1 MKISEVLP
9 MLNRKNLIE
18 TQQNMSEFLKYY
30 DSQMEKINGL
40 ELKIQE
46 KHELIEIINEAI
58 KTHKELIREPSKI
71 SE

>member
-40 ELKIQE
+40 KKQE
-46 KHELIEIINEAI
+46 NINNRNN
-58 KTHKELIREPSKI
+58 K
-71 SE
+71 